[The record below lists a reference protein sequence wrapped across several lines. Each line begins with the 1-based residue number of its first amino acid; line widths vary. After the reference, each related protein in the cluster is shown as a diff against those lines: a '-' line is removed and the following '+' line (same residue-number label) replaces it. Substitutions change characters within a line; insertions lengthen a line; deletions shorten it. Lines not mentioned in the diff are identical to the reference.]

1 MDPGCFPTPRPHDL
15 SLTKWLERALL
26 ADILLNT
33 PDFRL
38 TVSNLPRSQ
47 AILHGA
53 SHGVGINRALDCKEI
68 ASFPLGSRRGGTVRV
83 GSRASRKSPG
93 RLPGAS
99 GADQKK
105 RATADA
111 STVTSMS
118 TSSRPMTWRGRSFFW
133 TSWRRTSLDSAT
145 SSPREA
151 TQQAEAA
158 DQRRGGSRL
167 GHQLD
172 VEPDGLDTW
181 PGDGA

>member
-83 GSRASRKSPG
+83 GSPG
-93 RLPGAS
+93 TEL
-99 GADQKK
+99 
-105 RATADA
+105 RATLA
-111 STVTSMS
+111 
-118 TSSRPMTWRGRSFFW
+118 PRGLGGGLFEPIER
-133 TSWRRTSLDSAT
+133 
-145 SSPREA
+145 
-151 TQQAEAA
+151 
-158 DQRRGGSRL
+158 DQTG
-167 GHQLD
+167 
-172 VEPDGLDTW
+172 
-181 PGDGA
+181 